1 MSKKESLEMK
11 KIKDSIKRE
20 IVVNAPL
27 KQVWDALTK
36 LEHLNLWY
44 TKNAEIE
51 FRIGGKGYMNH
62 GWGATSEGVFTEI
75 DTMKRFVL
83 QSLDGDF
90 TTITSLEKVKNGIQ
104 VSIEYQASF
113 ISEMNQSIKENMLF
127 GTSQF
132 LENLKSVYETGID
145 NRVKFWKAW
154 IGIAHTTNEGGR
166 GTRVLQ
172 VKEGS
177 VAAAAGIKPEDI
189 ILEIDGEE
197 IGGYESFE
205 RNLNEKDVN
214 CNVTLTI
221 VSKDEKSHVNC
232 LVDAYPV
239 PY

>member
-1 MSKKESLEMK
+1 MK
-11 KIKDSIKRE
+11 KNKDSLKRE

-27 KQVWDALTK
+27 NKVWDALTK
-36 LEHLNLWY
+36 PEHLNLWY
-44 TKNAEIE
+44 TKNADIE

-75 DTMKRFVL
+75 DIMKRFVL
-83 QSLDGDF
+83 QSIDGDF
-90 TTITSLEKVKNGIQ
+90 TTITSLEEISDGVK

-113 ISEMNQSIKENMLF
+113 IGEMNQSTKENMLF

-132 LENLKSVYETGID
+132 LENLKSVYETGTD
-145 NRVKFWKAW
+145 NRSMFWKTW
-154 IGIAHTTNEGGR
+154 IGIVHTTNEGER

-172 VKEGS
+172 VKEDS
-177 VAAAAGIKPEDI
+177 VAATAGIKPEDI

-205 RNLNEKDVN
+205 RTLNKKNVN
-214 CNVTLTI
+214 GNVTLTI
-221 VSKDEKSHVNC
+221 ERKNEKSQVNC
-232 LVDAYPV
+232 FVDAYPV

>member
-1 MSKKESLEMK
+1 MK
-11 KIKDSIKRE
+11 KNENSVKRE

-27 KQVWDALTK
+27 NKVWDALTK
-36 LEHLNLWY
+36 PEHLNLWY
-44 TKNAEIE
+44 TKNANIE
-51 FRIGGKGYMNH
+51 FRIGGRGYMNH
-62 GWGATSEGVFTEI
+62 GWGATSEGIFTEI

-83 QSLDGDF
+83 QSIDGDF
-90 TTITSLEKVKNGIQ
+90 TTITSLEEIGDGIK

-113 ISEMNQSIKENMLF
+113 IGEMNQSTKENMLF

-132 LENLKSVYETGID
+132 LENLKSVYETGTD
-145 NRVKFWKAW
+145 NRSKFWKAW
-154 IGIAHTTNEGGR
+154 IGIAHTTNKGER

-189 ILEIDGEE
+189 ILEIDGEAIE
-197 IGGYESFE
+197 GYESFE
-205 RNLNEKDVN
+205 RTLNNKNVN
-214 CNVTLTI
+214 GNVTLTI
-221 VSKDEKSHVNC
+221 ESKNEKSQVNC

>member
-1 MSKKESLEMK
+1 MN

-27 KQVWDALTK
+27 KQVWNALTK
-36 LEHLNLWY
+36 PEHLNRWY

-90 TTITSLEKVKNGIQ
+90 TTITSLEKVENGIH

-113 ISEMNQSIKENMLF
+113 IGEMNQSTKENMLF

-132 LENLKSVYETGID
+132 LGNLKSVYETGTD
-145 NRVKFWKAW
+145 NRPKFWKAW
-154 IGIAHTTNEGGR
+154 IGITHTTNEENR

-177 VAAAAGIKPEDI
+177 VAATAGIKPEDI
-189 ILEIDGEE
+189 IVGIDKEE
-197 IGGYESFE
+197 IVGYKSFE
-205 RNLNEKDVN
+205 RTLNEKTVN
-214 CNVTLTI
+214 DTVTLTI
-221 VSKDEKSHVNC
+221 VRQSEKLLVNC

-239 PY
+239 SY

>member
-1 MSKKESLEMK
+1 MK
-11 KIKDSIKRE
+11 KNKDSVKRE

-27 KQVWDALTK
+27 NKVWDALTK
-36 LEHLNLWY
+36 PEHLNLWY
-44 TKNAEIE
+44 TKNADIE

-62 GWGATSEGVFTEI
+62 GWSATSEGVFTEI
-75 DTMKRFVL
+75 DSMKRFVL
-83 QSLDGDF
+83 QSIDGDF
-90 TTITSLEKVKNGIQ
+90 TTITSLEEIGDGVK

-113 ISEMNQSIKENMLF
+113 IGEMDQSTKENMLF

-132 LENLKSVYETGID
+132 LENLKSVYETGTD
-145 NRVKFWKAW
+145 NRSKFWKTW
-154 IGIAHTTNEGGR
+154 IGIAHTTNEGER

-177 VAAAAGIKPEDI
+177 VAAAAGIEPEDI

-197 IGGYESFE
+197 IRGYESFE
-205 RNLNEKDVN
+205 RTLNKKNVN
-214 CNVTLTI
+214 GNVTLTI
-221 VSKDEKSHVNC
+221 ESKNKKSQVKC

>member
-1 MSKKESLEMK
+1 MK
-11 KIKDSIKRE
+11 KNKDSVKRE

-27 KQVWDALTK
+27 NKVWDALTK
-36 LEHLNLWY
+36 PEHLNLWY
-44 TKNAEIE
+44 TKNADIE
-51 FRIGGKGYMNH
+51 FCIGGKGYMNH

-75 DTMKRFVL
+75 DIMKRFVL
-83 QSLDGDF
+83 QSIDGDF
-90 TTITSLEKVKNGIQ
+90 TTITSLEEIGDSVK

-113 ISEMNQSIKENMLF
+113 IGEMNQSTKENMLF

-132 LENLKSVYETGID
+132 LENLKSVYESGTD
-145 NRVKFWKAW
+145 KRSKFWKTW
-154 IGIAHTTNEGGR
+154 IGIAHTTNDGER

-189 ILEIDGEE
+189 ILEVDGEE
-197 IGGYESFE
+197 VGGYESFE
-205 RNLNEKDVN
+205 RTLNKKNVN
-214 CNVTLTI
+214 GNVTLTI
-221 VSKDEKSHVNC
+221 ESKNEKSQVNC

>member
-1 MSKKESLEMK
+1 MNW
-11 KIKDSIKRE
+11 IKDSIKRE
-20 IVVNAPL
+20 IIVNAPL

-36 LEHLNLWY
+36 PEHLNRWY
-44 TKNAEIE
+44 TKNAEID

-62 GWGATSEGVFTEI
+62 GWEATSEGVFTEI

-83 QSLDGDF
+83 QSLEGDF

-104 VSIEYQASF
+104 VSIEYQATF
-113 ISEMNQSIKENMLF
+113 IGEMNQYKKENMLF

-132 LENLKSVYETGID
+132 LENLKSVYETGTD
-145 NRVKFWKAW
+145 NRTKFWKAW
-154 IGIAHTTNEGGR
+154 IGIAHTTNEGER

-177 VAAAAGIKPEDI
+177 VAATAGLKPEDI
-189 ILEIDGEE
+189 IVEIDGEE
-197 IGGYESFE
+197 IEGYKSFE
-205 RNLNEKDVN
+205 KTLNEKTVHYSVN
-214 CNVTLTI
+214 LTI
-221 VSKDEKSHVNC
+221 VRKSERLRIDC

>member
-1 MSKKESLEMK
+1 MNW
-11 KIKDSIKRE
+11 IKDSIKRE
-20 IVVNAPL
+20 IIVNAPL

-36 LEHLNLWY
+36 PEHLNRWY
-44 TKNAEIE
+44 TKNAEID

-62 GWGATSEGVFTEI
+62 GWEATSEGVFTEI

-83 QSLDGDF
+83 QSLESDF

-104 VSIEYQASF
+104 VSIEYQATF
-113 ISEMNQSIKENMLF
+113 IGEMNQYKKENMLF

-132 LENLKSVYETGID
+132 LENLKSVYETGTD
-145 NRVKFWKAW
+145 NRTKFWKAW
-154 IGIAHTTNEGGR
+154 IGIAHTTNEGER

-177 VAAAAGIKPEDI
+177 VAATAGLKPEDI
-189 ILEIDGEE
+189 IVEIDGEE
-197 IGGYESFE
+197 IEGYKSFE
-205 RNLNEKDVN
+205 KTLNEKTVHYNVN
-214 CNVTLTI
+214 LTI
-221 VSKDEKSHVNC
+221 VRKSEKLRINC

>member
-1 MSKKESLEMK
+1 MK
-11 KIKDSIKRE
+11 KSKDSIKRE

-36 LEHLNLWY
+36 PEHLNLWY
-44 TKNAEIE
+44 TKDAEIE
-51 FRIGGKGYMNH
+51 FRIGGRGYMNH
-62 GWGATSEGVFTEI
+62 GWGATSEGVFIEI
-75 DTMKRFVL
+75 DSMKRFVL

-90 TTITSLEKVKNGIQ
+90 TTVTSLEKVENGIL
-104 VSIEYQASF
+104 VSIEYQASVLGD
-113 ISEMNQSIKENMLF
+113 MNENMLF

-132 LENLKSVYETGID
+132 LENLKSVYETGTD
-145 NRVKFWKAW
+145 HRAKFWKSW
-154 IGIAHTTNEGGR
+154 IGIAHTSNDGGR

-172 VKEGS
+172 VKENS

-189 ILEIDGEE
+189 ILAIDGEE

-205 RNLNEKDVN
+205 RTLNTKNVH

-221 VSKDEKSHVNC
+221 ERKNEKSQVNC
-232 LVDAYPV
+232 LVDIYPV

>member
-1 MSKKESLEMK
+1 MK
-11 KIKDSIKRE
+11 KSKDSIKKE

-36 LEHLNLWY
+36 PEHLNLWY
-44 TKNAEIE
+44 TKNAEID
-51 FRIGGKGYMNH
+51 FRIGGRGYMNH
-62 GWGATSEGVFTEI
+62 GWGATSEGVFIEI
-75 DTMKRFVL
+75 DSMKRFVL
-83 QSLDGDF
+83 QSLDRDF
-90 TTITSLEKVKNGIQ
+90 TTITSLEKVENGIL

-113 ISEMNQSIKENMLF
+113 LGEMNQSTKENMLF

-132 LENLKSVYETGID
+132 LENLKSVYETGTD
-145 NRVKFWKAW
+145 NRAKFWKSW
-154 IGIAHTTNEGGR
+154 IGIAHTSIDGGR

-172 VKEGS
+172 VKEDS

-205 RNLNEKDVN
+205 RTLNTKNVN
-214 CNVTLTI
+214 GNVTLTI
-221 VSKDEKSHVNC
+221 ERKNEKSRVNC
-232 LVDAYPV
+232 LVDIYPV

>member
-1 MSKKESLEMK
+1 MK
-11 KIKDSIKRE
+11 KNKDSVKRE

-27 KQVWDALTK
+27 NKVWDALTK
-36 LEHLNLWY
+36 PEHLNLWY
-44 TKNAEIE
+44 TKNADIE
-51 FRIGGKGYMNH
+51 FHIGGKGYMNH

-75 DTMKRFVL
+75 DSMKSFVL
-83 QSLDGDF
+83 QSIEGNF
-90 TTITSLEKVKNGIQ
+90 TTITTLEEVSDGVK

-113 ISEMNQSIKENMLF
+113 IGDMNPSTKENMLF

-132 LENLKSVYETGID
+132 LENLKSVYETGTD
-145 NRVKFWKAW
+145 NRSKFWKTW
-154 IGIAHTTNEGGR
+154 IGIAHTTNEGER
-166 GTRVLQ
+166 GTRILQ

-205 RNLNEKDVN
+205 RTLNKKSVN
-214 CNVTLTI
+214 GNVTLTI
-221 VSKDEKSHVNC
+221 ERKNEKSQVNC

>member
-1 MSKKESLEMK
+1 MK
-11 KIKDSIKRE
+11 KNKDSVKRE

-27 KQVWDALTK
+27 NKVWDALTK
-36 LEHLNLWY
+36 PEHLNHWY
-44 TKNAEIE
+44 TKNADID

-75 DTMKRFVL
+75 DRMKSFVL
-83 QSLDGDF
+83 QSIDGDF
-90 TTITSLEKVKNGIQ
+90 TTITTLEEFSDGVK

-113 ISEMNQSIKENMLF
+113 IGEMNQSTKENMLF

-132 LENLKSVYETGID
+132 LENLKSVYETGTD
-145 NRVKFWKAW
+145 NRLKFWKSW
-154 IGIAHTTNEGGR
+154 IGIAHTTNDGER

-205 RNLNEKDVN
+205 RTLNKKNVN
-214 CNVTLTI
+214 GNVTLTI
-221 VSKDEKSHVNC
+221 ESKNEKSQVNC

>member
-1 MSKKESLEMK
+1 MK
-11 KIKDSIKRE
+11 KNKDSVKRE

-27 KQVWDALTK
+27 KKVWDALTK
-36 LEHLNLWY
+36 PEHLNLWY
-44 TKNAEIE
+44 TKNADIE

-75 DTMKRFVL
+75 DSMKHFVL
-83 QSLDGDF
+83 QSIDGDF
-90 TTITSLEKVKNGIQ
+90 TTITSLEEISDGVK

-113 ISEMNQSIKENMLF
+113 IGEMNQSTKENMLF

-132 LENLKSVYETGID
+132 LENLKSVYETGTD
-145 NRVKFWKAW
+145 NRSKFWKTW
-154 IGIAHTTNEGGR
+154 IGIAHTTNEGER

-197 IGGYESFE
+197 IRGYESFE
-205 RNLNEKDVN
+205 RTLNKKN
-214 CNVTLTI
+214 INGNVTLTI
-221 VSKDEKSHVNC
+221 ESKNEKLQVNC

>member
-1 MSKKESLEMK
+1 MK
-11 KIKDSIKRE
+11 KNKDSVKRE

-27 KQVWDALTK
+27 NKVWDALTK
-36 LEHLNLWY
+36 PEHLNLWY
-44 TKNAEIE
+44 TKNADIE
-51 FRIGGKGYMNH
+51 FHIGGKGYMNH

-75 DTMKRFVL
+75 DSMKSFVL
-83 QSLDGDF
+83 QSIEGNF
-90 TTITSLEKVKNGIQ
+90 TTITTLEEVSDGVK

-113 ISEMNQSIKENMLF
+113 IGDMNPSTKENMLF

-132 LENLKSVYETGID
+132 LENLKSVYETGTD
-145 NRVKFWKAW
+145 NRSKFWKTW
-154 IGIAHTTNEGGR
+154 IGIAHTTNEGER
-166 GTRVLQ
+166 GTRILQ

-197 IGGYESFE
+197 IGG
-205 RNLNEKDVN
+205 LNKKSVN
-214 CNVTLTI
+214 GNVTLTI
-221 VSKDEKSHVNC
+221 ERKNEKSQVNC